1 MSTIVTR
8 ASKGS
13 PLTNTEIDSNFSNL
27 NTDKQEISAKD
38 ASGGYAGL
46 TLFKLNLKNAAN
58 TVTSW
63 FTTAATAARTW
74 TMPDKDGTVAML
86 SDITGTNSG
95 TNTGDQAIGGS
106 SGALQYNNAGAF
118 GGASNASVQDGDML
132 LGAASSL
139 IKPSTGVKLF
149 GKAMAGRTFPA
160 MIDAGSSAPLQPAL
174 FRNKISIW
182 ESAGVATPPA
192 TSVGFISG
200 FQAPTIVG
208 TATLRTFAST
218 NLLTRAGKTGYVSAA
233 TAGSLASLRMP
244 IAAITTTDGAGLG
257 GFFTTMRIAITDAA
271 AVAGAR
277 SFFGLSS
284 NIAAATNVEPN
295 TLLNSVGLAQ
305 LSTDSTQL
313 YLVYGGTTA
322 QTAIALGTNF
332 PPMAGVGINNGILY
346 DISINTLGLGA
357 SVIGWRVER
366 VGTAFVAEG
375 VLTPT
380 TVGVNTPAASVFLTQ
395 QIWRT
400 NNATA
405 LAVAFDLSLIYAE
418 VEN

>member
-13 PLTNTEIDSNFSNL
+13 PLTNTELDANFSNL
-27 NTDKQEISAKD
+27 NADKQEISTKD

-46 TLFKLNLKNAAN
+46 TLFKLNLKNTTN

-63 FTTAATAARTW
+63 FTTAAATARTW

-86 SDITGTNSG
+86 SDISG
-95 TNTGDQAIGGS
+95 GSAGGS
-106 SGALQYNNAGAF
+106 SGTLQYNNAGAF
-118 GGASNASVQDGDML
+118 GGASNAYIQDGDIL
-132 LGAASSL
+132 LGITSSL
-139 IKPSTGVKLF
+139 VKPSAGVKLF
-149 GKAMAGRTFPA
+149 GKAVAGRTFPA
-160 MIDAGSSAPLQPAL
+160 TLDSASSVLFQPSL

-182 ESAGVATPPA
+182 EASGVSTPPA
-192 TSVGFISG
+192 SSAGFILG
-200 FQAPTIVG
+200 FQAPTTVG

-218 NLLTRAGKTGYVSAA
+218 NLLTRTGKLGYVSAA
-233 TAGSLASLRMP
+233 TAGSLTSWRMP
-244 IAAITTTDGAGLG
+244 AASITTADGAGLG

-284 NIAAATNVEPN
+284 SIAAATNVEPN
-295 TLLNSVGLAQ
+295 TLVNSIGIAQ

-322 QTAIALGTNF
+322 QSPIALGTNF
-332 PPMAGVGINNGILY
+332 PPMAGVGVNSGTFY
-346 DISINTLGLGA
+346 DISINTIGQGA
-357 SVIGWRVER
+357 GVIAWRVER
-366 VGTAFVAEG
+366 LGTTFVAEG
-375 VLTPT
+375 VLTPV
-380 TVGVNTPAASVFLTQ
+380 TVGVTTPDPSVFLTQ

-405 LAVAFDLSLIYAE
+405 LAVAFDISLVYAE